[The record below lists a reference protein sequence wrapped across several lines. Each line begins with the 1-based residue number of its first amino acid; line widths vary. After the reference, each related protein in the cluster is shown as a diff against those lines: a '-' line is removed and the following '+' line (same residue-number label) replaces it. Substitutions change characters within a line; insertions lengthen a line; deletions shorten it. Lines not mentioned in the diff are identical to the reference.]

1 MRKINLIKVSAT
13 FLLMMS
19 FYSAFSQVSLS
30 YKKNQFNNKGQKEG
44 FWVEKSTYWIR
55 ESYFKYGM
63 LSGVYKEFNS
73 DGKLY
78 IFGEYLDD
86 KRCGTWYFFNDMG
99 ALWMIFK
106 DFSKNTASII
116 NEGDKK
122 RYVPD
127 YKCRSFGYYPNGNV
141 QEEGW
146 LLWSEGDAPESD
158 MSVKYGEWKYYDE
171 SGKFIRAEVY
181 K

>member
-1 MRKINLIKVSAT
+1 MKKINLIKVSAT
-13 FLLMMS
+13 FILMMS
-19 FYSAFSQVSLS
+19 FYNAFSQGNLA

-55 ESYFKYGM
+55 ERYFKNGM
-63 LSGVYKEFNS
+63 LSGIYKEFNS

-78 IFGEYLDD
+78 TFGEYLNG

-99 ALWMIFK
+99 ALWMVFK

-122 RYVPD
+122 
-127 YKCRSFGYYPNGNV
+127 KICS
-141 QEEGW
+141 
-146 LLWSEGDAPESD
+146 
-158 MSVKYGEWKYYDE
+158 
-171 SGKFIRAEVY
+171 
-181 K
+181 